1 VFVNVIL
8 AKRALVRSYEIC
20 NARYYTD
27 RIPYP
32 HTHGEGSSDD
42 PTNRDI
48 CPNGDNPFDVAD
60 CIVGI
65 TKYMDY
71 ETVITDHPGGTPAGL
86 SQTCQQASRLQAL
99 ACHGLVEP
107 SQANPSHAARF
118 QLQAKLRSEAC
129 L

>member
-86 SQTCQQASRLQAL
+86 SAEYC
-99 ACHGLVEP
+99 GWELV
-107 SQANPSHAARF
+107 QNAARGTDDDHKWKKY
-118 QLQAKLRSEAC
+118 ASA
-129 L
+129 